1 MTFNDSVQVAAEALT
16 AHGLRSALTTL
27 GVVIGVAA
35 VVTMAAVGEGA
46 QERVAAQIRSL
57 GAHVLLIRPGAQDRG
72 GVLASVGTRQTLTEQ
87 DALAIAREVR
97 DVLSAAPGVNGPVQ
111 VVHGNRNWAS
121 LAVGATPE
129 YLSARGWQVA
139 AGRLLSAEDERA
151 AASVVVLGQTVAR
164 HLFGEASAV
173 GEQVRVG
180 KVPAT
185 VVGVLRRKGQSP
197 FGSDQDDVVFL
208 PLATARLRVLGS
220 AGRVNP
226 KAVDFVFVQVSSHA
240 AIADSM
246 GEIRSLLRARHRLVP
261 DEADDFAVQ
270 DLAALV
276 SAEAEAANAFKWLLG
291 VVAAVSLLVGG
302 IGIMNTMLVSVAE
315 RTREIGIRLSV
326 GASPQD
332 ILRQFLVEALTL
344 CAVGGLLGTIL
355 GVGLAFAVEM
365 LTGWPIRVRAETIAL
380 AVGASA
386 TVGLVFGIY
395 PARRAARLEPVD
407 ALRAE

>member
-1 MTFNDSVQVAAEALT
+1 LTFNDSVQVAAEALT

-246 GEIRSLLRARHRLVP
+246 GEIRSLLRARHRLLP

>member
-226 KAVDFVFVQVSSHA
+226 KAVDFVFVQVASHA

>member
-246 GEIRSLLRARHRLVP
+246 GEIRSLLRARHRLLP